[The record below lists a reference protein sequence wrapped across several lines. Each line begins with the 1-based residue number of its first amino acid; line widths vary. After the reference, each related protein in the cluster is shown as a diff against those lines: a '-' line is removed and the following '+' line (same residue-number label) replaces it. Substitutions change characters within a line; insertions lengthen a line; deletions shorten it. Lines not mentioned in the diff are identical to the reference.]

1 MAKKEERVKLL
12 GFWISPF
19 SRRVEMA
26 LKLKGVP
33 YEYLEEELP
42 KKSPLLLELNPVH
55 KKVPVLV
62 HNDKILSESHVI
74 LEYIDQTWS
83 NNPILPQD
91 PYERATARFWAKFV
105 DEQILPAG
113 FMPLVKPEKGIEV
126 AIEET
131 RELIMFLEKEVT
143 GKDFFG
149 GKTIGFLD
157 MVAGTM
163 IPFCLARAWECMGI
177 DMISEDKFPGLDRWI
192 KKLNEVEIV
201 RECIPPKE
209 KHIERMNKIIERIA
223 IEETRELIMF
233 LEKEVTGK
241 DFFGGKTIGFLDMVA
256 GTMIPFCLARAWE
269 CMGIDMI
276 SEDKFPG
283 LDRWIKKL
291 NEVEI
296 VRECIPPKEK
306 HIERMNKIIERK
318 T

>member
-1 MAKKEERVKLL
+1 MAKKEESVKLL

-33 YEYLEEELP
+33 YEYLEEHLP
-42 KKSPLLLELNPVH
+42 KKTPLLLELNPVH
-55 KKVPVLV
+55 KKVPVLPYD
-62 HNDKILSESHVI
+62 HNDKIFSESHVI

-91 PYERATARFWAKFV
+91 PYEKAMARFWAKFV

-113 FMPLVKPEKGIEV
+113 FMPLVKPKKGIEV

-149 GKTIGFLD
+149 GETVGFLD
-157 MVAGTM
+157 MVEGTM
-163 IPFCLARAWECMGI
+163 IPFCLVRAWECMGI
-177 DMISEDKFPGLDRWI
+177 DMISEEKFPGLSRWI

-209 KHIERMNKIIERIA
+209 KHIERMNKIIE
-223 IEETRELIMF
+223 
-233 LEKEVTGK
+233 KSK
-241 DFFGGKTIGFLDMVA
+241 
-256 GTMIPFCLARAWE
+256 
-269 CMGIDMI
+269 
-276 SEDKFPG
+276 SS
-283 LDRWIKKL
+283 
-291 NEVEI
+291 
-296 VRECIPPKEK
+296 
-306 HIERMNKIIERK
+306 
-318 T
+318 